1 MVFPIHSFLSP
12 TSPFPTRWLPRLVR
26 HFSRGTMRMLRLPA
40 APPVA
45 LRFSSN
51 NGYLLASIS
60 FRSPRAPGVAP
71 AAPGRW
77 STGFASTTPVLF
89 MEDASRISQVP
100 RVPFRAFALLL
111 DPGRIST
118 PSRLRRF
125 DSAPAFRTT
134 KAPAFIII
142 SRLHHTAFA
151 PLHTLRA
158 DIADDYAM
166 FASGW
171 WLAFAG
177 WGCFPTGSLYYVS
190 ESFYPITLLFLTFW
204 VCLTRPEF

>member
-89 MEDASRISQVP
+89 MEEASRISQVP
-100 RVPFRAFALLL
+100 RVPFRAFALLS

-118 PSRLRRF
+118 PSLLRRF
-125 DSAPAFRTT
+125 DSAPAVQTT
-134 KAPAFIII
+134 KAPTSGHYFEAQSHGFS
-142 SRLHHTAFA
+142 SRSIRFVPASLPTTQCSLPAGGQ
-151 PLHTLRA
+151 PLPGGILYPLGPCIVFPSLVFYSITCSSSH
-158 DIADDYAM
+158 
-166 FASGW
+166 SG
-171 WLAFAG
+171 F
-177 WGCFPTGSLYYVS
+177 T
-190 ESFYPITLLFLTFW
+190 
-204 VCLTRPEF
+204 